1 MTRIL
6 VAIGDFETK
15 KVGQN
20 ATKMLPKLHNAGP
33 AFPPSAIRDLPELQ
47 CEEMRCDATTIHHDN
62 VILVTSL
69 Q

>member
-20 ATKMLPKLHNAGP
+20 ATKMSQNLHDTGPTSPLP
-33 AFPPSAIRDLPELQ
+33 
-47 CEEMRCDATTIHHDN
+47 CDI
-62 VILVTSL
+62 
-69 Q
+69 